1 MLIRPGTPEDAEAT
15 ARVHVDSWA
24 AAYTLPGPTLE
35 QRLDQHGRFPA
46 SFVAEVDGEVVGF
59 VGVGPSRDPDA
70 EGELY
75 TIYVH
80 PNHWGT
86 GVGREL
92 IRAGEERLRE
102 LGHLRVVLWVLDGN
116 TRAQCFYESSGWMA
130 DGERRTI
137 EFVGQSIPEVRYAKQ
152 L

>member
-1 MLIRPGTPEDAEAT
+1 MLIRAGKPADAEAT
-15 ARVHVDSWA
+15 ARVHVASWA
-24 AAYTLPGPTLE
+24 AAYTLEGPTLE
-35 QRLDQHGRFPA
+35 QRLEQHRQFPP
-46 SFVAEVDGEVVGF
+46 SFL
-59 VGVGPSRDPDA
+59 GVGPSRDADA

-80 PNHWGT
+80 PDHWGA

-92 IRAGEERLRE
+92 MRAGEERLRKA
-102 LGHLRVVLWVLDGN
+102 GHNRVVLWVLDGN
-116 TRAQCFYESSGWMA
+116 VRAQRFYEAAGWSA

-137 EFVGQSIPEVRYAKQ
+137 EFVGEEIPEVRYSKQ

>member
-1 MLIRPGTPEDAEAT
+1 MIRPATPEDAEAT
-15 ARVHVDSWA
+15 ARVHVESWG
-24 AAYTLPGPTLE
+24 AAYTLPGPTLD
-35 QRLDQHGRFPA
+35 QRLDMHRRFPA
-46 SFVAEVDGEVVGF
+46 SFVAEVDGEIVGF
-59 VGVGPSRDPDA
+59 VGVGPSRDSDA

-80 PNHWGT
+80 PGHWRG

-92 IRAGEERLRE
+92 IRAGEERMRE
-102 LGHLRVVLWVLDGN
+102 LGYRRVVLWVLDGN
-116 TRAQCFYESSGWMA
+116 ERAQRFYESEGWSS